1 MAKPVRLRLGPPRRS
16 SGWQVTSNGNGFR
29 AVGAIAPLEHT
40 LPRHVHADAGDKPPK
55 EVSSSAM
62 SENAPSSRYIST
74 ADIGEAVVA
83 LGAEVARPGRL
94 FAIEVRR
101 REASRFPDVWLGD
114 NGERVAAA
122 DDAN

>member
-1 MAKPVRLRLGPPRRS
+1 
-16 SGWQVTSNGNGFR
+16 VTSNGNGFR

-74 ADIGEAVVA
+74 ADIGELFRAACSVSTSITSSERSSPYVAVA
-83 LGAEVARPGRL
+83 
-94 FAIEVRR
+94 
-101 REASRFPDVWLGD
+101 
-114 NGERVAAA
+114 
-122 DDAN
+122 